1 MKSQFALVK
10 HGAKHRCGRL
20 SLLSGVLLAAAVG
33 FAQASSAHDATLEL
47 TEETL
52 NALADRLGSPGAVGI
67 HQTSGSAVDWQW
79 WVTNARFKLGA
90 GAMSF
95 TATVHWR
102 VASQSDTETR
112 SVPASIGF
120 DPASNRLAINV
131 APFMVPVQSG
141 EVTVTQADIA
151 KLYSF
156 SISVEPQDLSVPLPG
171 GDDRE
176 LTARAEAMTAEYAV
190 GKVLIGVDVSF
201 ESVIETQPPPEKHP
215 EQQLGRVA
223 RRASRALP
231 HPDWGSLFPTGT
243 GSARVRV
250 YEAAFNEFADA
261 IEPLVF
267 KGHYTKKTCTWLP
280 VFGNSCTT
288 ICSSDWT
295 AKVDGLRFNITP
307 TKVKVTG
314 KVNAQWCGVSFDA
327 ELETSADVAYMR
339 SIVLP
344 GRGHVPFNQGMQ
356 SHEGIRVTVNPT
368 DIQPVFHVLEHE
380 VELPFH
386 IDVAPAMSLP
396 TIPVGTALLSFE
408 TAAGPQDLRLS
419 PSHVAL
425 VKRNGSLELQAQ
437 VSLW

>member
-1 MKSQFALVK
+1 MKSRFARVK
-10 HGAKHRCGRL
+10 RCAKHRCGWP
-20 SLLSGVLLAAAVG
+20 SPLSGVLLAAAVG

-52 NALADRLGSPGAVGI
+52 NALADRLGSPGAAGI
-67 HQTSGSAVDWQW
+67 HQTSGSPVDWQW
-79 WVTNARFKLGA
+79 WVTNARFKLSA

-95 TATVHWR
+95 TGTVHWR

-112 SVPASIGF
+112 TVPASIGF

-156 SISVEPQDLSVPLPG
+156 SIPVEPQDLAVPLPG
-171 GDDRE
+171 GGDRE
-176 LTARAEAMTAEYAV
+176 LTARAEAMTVEYAAS
-190 GKVLIGVDVSF
+190 KVLVGIDVGFGSGLDA
-201 ESVIETQPPPEKHP
+201 QPPPVKHP
-215 EQQLGRVA
+215 EQQLARIE
-223 RRASRALP
+223 RRASRAPP
-231 HPDWGSLFPTGT
+231 HPDWGSLIPTGR
-243 GSARVRV
+243 ARVQV
-250 YEAAFNEFADA
+250 YESTFNEFADA

-267 KGHYTKKTCTWLP
+267 SGDYKFKVCTWLP
-280 VFGNSCTT
+280 VVGTSCTT

-295 AKVDGLRFNITP
+295 AKVNSLRFKITP
-307 TKVKVTG
+307 TKVDVAG
-314 KVNAQWCGVSFDA
+314 KVHAQWCGVSFDA
-327 ELETSADVAYMR
+327 ELETTADVSYVR
-339 SIVLP
+339 SVVLP
-344 GRGHVPFNQGMQ
+344 GRGNFLFNQGLQ

-368 DIQPVFHVLEHE
+368 DIQPVFHLLEYE
-380 VELPFH
+380 VKLPFH
-386 IDVAPAMSLP
+386 IDVAPSMTLP

>member
-10 HGAKHRCGRL
+10 RSATHRRGRP
-20 SLLSGVLLAAAVG
+20 SLPSILLAAAVG

-52 NALADRLGSPGAVGI
+52 NALADRLGSPGAAGI

-79 WVTNARFKLGA
+79 WVTNARFKLSA

-102 VASQSDTETR
+102 VGSQSDTETR
-112 SVPASIGF
+112 TVPASIGF

-156 SISVEPQDLSVPLPG
+156 SIPVEPQDLAVPLPG
-171 GDDRE
+171 GGDRE
-176 LTARAEAMTAEYAV
+176 LTARAEAMTVEYAASNVLV
-190 GKVLIGVDVSF
+190 GIDVGFGSGLDA
-201 ESVIETQPPPEKHP
+201 QPPPVKHP
-215 EQQLGRVA
+215 EQQLARIE
-223 RRASRALP
+223 RRASRAPP
-231 HPDWGSLFPTGT
+231 HPDWGSLIPTAR
-243 GSARVRV
+243 ARVQV
-250 YEAAFNEFADA
+250 YESTFNEFADA

-267 KGHYTKKTCTWLP
+267 SGDYKFKVCTWLP
-280 VFGNSCTT
+280 VVGTSCTT

-295 AKVDGLRFNITP
+295 AKVNSLRFKITP
-307 TKVKVTG
+307 TKVDVAG
-314 KVNAQWCGVSFDA
+314 KVHAQWCGVSFDA
-327 ELETSADVAYMR
+327 ELETTADVSYVR
-339 SIVLP
+339 SVVLP
-344 GRGHVPFNQGMQ
+344 GRGNFLFNQGLQ

-368 DIQPVFHVLEHE
+368 DIQPVFHLLEYE
-380 VELPFH
+380 VKLPFH
-386 IDVAPAMSLP
+386 IDVAPSMTLP

-425 VKRNGSLELQAQ
+425 VKRNGSLELQAR